1 MLGRFVAIEHP
12 NAAFVPC
19 YYVTA
24 ATPSTVAQFE
34 PTVGVV
40 VLYPPQLFGV
50 QFAVATSHTK
60 ILNLSPG
67 VYWPGK

>member
-50 QFAVATSHTK
+50 QFAIATTHRK
-60 ILNLSPG
+60 ILNLYPG
-67 VYWPGK
+67 VYWRVK